1 MRFNVVFSALVDLDR
16 CPVKTLTRCNFI
28 QVAFPAHLRKL
39 QYRHWALAFGSF
51 ILAKHTVS
59 CSVFAPFYHGKP
71 VMDELSIENL
81 CVCVCVRALLGSQV
95 GWEGSTSLW
104 KLCLGPAFPC
114 LVYQLLISSETN
126 NAAGQYRVRAMGSL
140 SRNAKHP
147 ETNPEVWE
155 MVMDLFLLVSGTQNL
170 LDSLL
175 LQNYCTI

>member
-1 MRFNVVFSALVDLDR
+1 MPRLPTADL
-16 CPVKTLTRCNFI
+16 L
-28 QVAFPAHLRKL
+28 
-39 QYRHWALAFGSF
+39 
-51 ILAKHTVS
+51 
-59 CSVFAPFYHGKP
+59 
-71 VMDELSIENL
+71 
-81 CVCVCVRALLGSQV
+81 
-95 GWEGSTSLW
+95 
-104 KLCLGPAFPC
+104 
-114 LVYQLLISSETN
+114 SETN